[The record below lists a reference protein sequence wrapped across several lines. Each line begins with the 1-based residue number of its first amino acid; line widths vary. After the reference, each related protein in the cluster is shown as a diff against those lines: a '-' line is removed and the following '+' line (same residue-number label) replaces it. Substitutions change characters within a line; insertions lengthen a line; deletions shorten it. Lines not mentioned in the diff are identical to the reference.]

1 MKRRYLEDTW
11 RKEPGFQGLCS
22 ALLSAKTHEDMA
34 NALGDLLT
42 LSELKAVSERLEVA
56 KALARGL
63 SYRQAAK
70 ASQASTTTVT
80 KVAQRI
86 ENGTGGY
93 RKMLKVHR
101 HYRDKHGTGD
111 KGHVTTKSTGLTE
124 ESHSTARETMAM
136 GALQKAL
143 ERTKG
148 SQE

>member
-11 RKEPGFQGLCS
+11 RKEPAFQGLCS

-56 KALARGL
+56 KLLAQGL
-63 SYRQAAK
+63 SYRQAA
-70 ASQASTTTVT
+70 AAGNASTTTVT

-101 HYRDKHGTGD
+101 HYREQQKAPVIDR
-111 KGHVTTKSTGLTE
+111 E
-124 ESHSTARETMAM
+124 ARAQ

-143 ERTKG
+143 ERTK
-148 SQE
+148 QQ